1 MGTDVAGKVVE
12 GILAKPDIPISV
24 LILLLVIGGL
34 FYLLIRSYK
43 QNDKI
48 AEQLEDNYTLMST
61 LVQISNTDHET
72 MVRNQD
78 ILQRFDV
85 CLNHTTTQLNNLFNE
100 LRSHRDECNRKV
112 FNVNSI
118 MGK

>member
-1 MGTDVAGKVVE
+1 MGTEVAEKVVSS
-12 GILAKPDIPISV
+12 IIAKPDVPTSI
-24 LILLLVIGGL
+24 LILILVIIGL

-48 AEQLEDNYTLMST
+48 AEQLESNYNVMVT
-61 LVQISNTDHET
+61 LVQLSNTDHET
-72 MVRNQD
+72 IVKNQD
-78 ILQRFDV
+78 ILQKFDI
-85 CLNHTTTQLNNLFNE
+85 CLNHTITQLNNLFSE